1 MFRLLG
7 FPVQVRPGFVVF
19 MLLIVFLYG
28 NDFGLWLAGSLAVL
42 TLIHELGHAMAARR
56 TGAEA
61 EIALDFLAGYAS
73 FTPSR
78 PLSRWEQAGISF
90 AGPATQ
96 IVVSVGVLAALGANP
111 FDSDS
116 WRDSPATAAIW
127 WAGVAIG
134 LLNLV
139 PVLPL
144 DGGHIALTA
153 LDRLMPNR
161 AERPMLYISIAATA
175 VLAVLTFT
183 TDRFRGFG
191 ILVAFLLV
199 TQLQMLGAMRAPRSP
214 WDSALSSLEA
224 GRERRARRT
233 LLSALSHPSA
243 SPPPPTSPMRA
254 EQAQQLVDLL
264 PDPLPFG
271 NPSNEFVLA
280 SLLIQLGRYDEAA
293 HYAAGSYER
302 LASPLSAALV
312 ARAAAALDDRATA
325 IGWLRT
331 AAETGTSS
339 AVLAMMIDRAPEFNG
354 IRQTPD
360 VAEIRR
366 SLEPSPTA

>member
-42 TLIHELGHAMAARR
+42 TLIHELGHAVAARR

-183 TDRFRGFG
+183 NDRFRGFG

-366 SLEPSPTA
+366 SLEPSRTA